1 MLCEKYKDTLI
12 ETAANGGGALPN
24 SLREHVETCAQCGAT
39 LAAQQAL
46 FTAVDFNMRRWANA
60 EPPDSFLPGVRSRL
74 TEERISRRSW
84 SLAWAAIA
92 ASAALILGTVIATR
106 DRHSGAVQE
115 VKQTSLDSGAFPHPK
130 EETVRRESPKASL
143 TRIPSRW
150 QESQLVQYDVAMDES
165 RPILPTRNQQAI
177 DQLIDAV
184 ARGEIKGEVLLTDA
198 RITDAEDLQIPRI
211 AIATIAERAP
221 RDATGNSS
229 DTPGVKAREMSID
242 GDRRTK

>member
-12 ETAANGGGALPN
+12 ETAANGGALPN

-106 DRHSGAVQE
+106 DRHSDAVRE
-115 VKQTSLDSGAFPHPK
+115 VKQTGLDSGAFPHPK
-130 EETVRRESPKASL
+130 EEAVRTDSPKASSA
-143 TRIPSRW
+143 RIPSTW
-150 QESQLVQYDVAMDES
+150 QKSQFVQYDVAMDEP
-165 RPILPTRNQQAI
+165 RPILLTRNQQAL

-184 ARGEIKGEVLLTDA
+184 ARGEIRGEVLLTGA
-198 RITDAEDLQIPRI
+198 RMTDAEDLQIPRI
-211 AIATIAERAP
+211 AIPTIAERAP
-221 RDATGNSS
+221 EEATANPS
-229 DTPGVKAREMSID
+229 DTPEVRARQMSID